1 MPTPRCTFISLVFVS
16 VAHPPTL
23 MERKSQADRMLCLVA
38 HIVLLLVYDVNSLSQ
53 RGTRV

>member
-1 MPTPRCTFISLVFVS
+1 MPTPRCTFISLVLVS
-16 VAHPPTL
+16 AAHPPTL
-23 MERKSQADRMLCLVA
+23 MERKSQADCMLCLVA